1 VAGGKGSGVPIWE
14 RVLAL
19 VFLMILSPLLL
30 VLILWVK
37 SVSPGPGLFHSD
49 RIGRG
54 GNIFCLFKLRTMIP
68 EAPQFVSDDLRTIAT
83 ENDSRLIPGG
93 RILRKGFDELFQ
105 MINVLKGEM
114 RFIGPRPDL
123 AWMKEIYL
131 PTVLPRVSI
140 PPGITG
146 LAQILGSRDLTT
158 REGYLLDLWYV
169 SHRTTWLD
177 LLVFIWTPIFVLFKL
192 PLPRGM
198 RNRFLKE
205 MNSVGQ
211 LFRGEAG
218 EESST

>member
-1 VAGGKGSGVPIWE
+1 VGKESGVPLWE
-14 RVLAL
+14 RGIAL
-19 VFLMILSPLLL
+19 FFLLLLSPLLL
-30 VLILWVK
+30 GLILWVK
-37 SVSPGPGLFHSD
+37 VVSAGPGLFLST
-49 RIGRG
+49 RIGMG
-54 GNIFCLFKLRTMIP
+54 GVIFRLFKLRTMIP
-68 EAPQFVSDDLRTIAT
+68 DAPQVVSEDLRTIAT
-83 ENDSRLIPGG
+83 ANDSRLIPGG
-93 RILRKGFDELFQ
+93 KILRKGFDELFQ
-105 MINVLKGEM
+105 MLNVLKGEM

-169 SHRTTWLD
+169 SHRTIGLD
-177 LLVFIWTPIFVLFKL
+177 LLVFLWTPIYVLFKL
-192 PLPRGM
+192 PLPGGM
-198 RNRFLKE
+198 RDRCLQE
-205 MNSVGQ
+205 MNSIGP